1 MSNRHRFWRQ
11 AAVAASWCTLA
22 GMAWAQTSTASL
34 PLAGRLLASNCFQ
47 CHGTNGNPMVAGF
60 DRLAGKSSNDIFKEL
75 KEFQTKND
83 PNEIMKVHALGYT
96 DEQLRRIADYFSR
109 QPR

>member
-1 MSNRHRFWRQ
+1 MSNGHRFWRQ
-11 AAVAASWCTLA
+11 AGAAILCTCAGLA
-22 GMAWAQTSTASL
+22 GAQTSTT
-34 PLAGRLLASNCFQ
+34 PPPGRLLASNCFQ
-47 CHGTNGNPMVAGF
+47 CHGTNGSPRVAGF

-96 DEQLRRIADYFSR
+96 DDQLRLIADFFSR
-109 QPR
+109 QQR